1 MIKPFE
7 VKTRANKLEKANYK
21 FRTFLK
27 NRADSDE
34 LDKQFLDL
42 HNELF
47 SGYDCRICRNCCK
60 EYAAVIKE
68 DEVETIAEFFDLS
81 KDEFL
86 KEYVKEIR
94 DESYELNRIPCS
106 FLDNDNN
113 CLIESC
119 KPQNCK
125 DYPFTNKP
133 ERLWSLLSIIDSTFV
148 CPVVFEIIE
157 RLKKIYRFKNSEK

>member
-1 MIKPFE
+1 MIKPLE
-7 VKTRANKLEKANYK
+7 VKSKAKKLENTNYK
-21 FRTFLK
+21 FRIFLK
-27 NRADSDE
+27 NRADPDE

-47 SGYDCRICRNCCK
+47 SVYNCSLCRNCCK
-60 EYAAVIKE
+60 EYAGVLKE
-68 DEVETIAEFFDLS
+68 DEVETVSAFLGMS
-81 KDEFL
+81 KDEFAKQYI
-86 KEYVKEIR
+86 KEYR
-94 DESYELNRIPCS
+94 DESFELNGIPCC
-106 FLDNDNN
+106 FLNDDNS
-113 CLIESC
+113 CLIETC

-157 RLKKIYRFKNSEK
+157 RLKKIYGFRS